1 MGKITEK
8 GPRNSENF
16 IMKRKKGPGKITA
29 KDPIF
34 QEILM
39 GLQNNSNNFT

>member
-16 IMKRKKGPGKITA
+16 IMKRTKGPGKSQIKTQYF
-29 KDPIF
+29 KKF
-34 QEILM
+34 
-39 GLQNNSNNFT
+39 